1 MTITAIAQPII
12 APRIPAIKVTISS
25 GSMLCYPF
33 CVGDWWFSY
42 GTRTGDRVVIT
53 HVLRCTGVMV
63 RHEWY

>member
-1 MTITAIAQPII
+1 MTITAIAQPST
-12 APRIPAIKVTISS
+12 APSRPTSSKTISS

-33 CVGDWWFSY
+33 CVGDWLGDY